1 MKYKKLLLGIFV
13 LLIFSSFNLLAQINL
28 NSFETEYYGDGK
40 SNIFANI
47 SLSPDNYEIKL
58 DIRKDGDINFINYHF
73 EELNIT
79 QDLNYI
85 LDKNISGLVPNDIY
99 EFKLKVESIEEN
111 EFKLFLET
119 LETTKIKTNIF
130 DIEYNTQNIILMLF
144 MLSLFVVLNLI
155 GFYKPLSSL
164 TIIILGFML
173 MGSNLLIGFLVILL
187 GLIFVFDE

>member
-130 DIEYNTQNIILMLF
+130 DIEYNTQNIILILF
-144 MLSLFVVLNLI
+144 MLLLFVVLNLI

-164 TIIILGFML
+164 AIIVFGFML